1 MNNKLNL
8 QINMPRSAFAIFNV
22 FSSPPKKFNYNVAAK
37 IDYVFFLLLNSIQ
50 FFFCYFKII
59 REEKE
64 GKEEEEADALG
75 GEQGWGGESLGG

>member
-50 FFFCYFKII
+50 FFFVIS
-59 REEKE
+59 R
-64 GKEEEEADALG
+64 
-75 GEQGWGGESLGG
+75 